1 MPGDNVLVHWVFFPT
16 FAELYEF
23 IVSLILQHVQVH
35 LNGNTTVSVSVTPS
49 FVSFTNWQ
57 RVHYLIFWVIS
68 EDV

>member
-1 MPGDNVLVHWVFFPT
+1 MHWVFFPT

-57 RVHYLIFWVIS
+57 RVHNLISWVIS